1 MLPFSVSIATL
12 SLAQAALV
20 ALPRPAV
27 SPALARL
34 GGRWWGLVPPGSIA
48 LVVAAIALESDS
60 ARVLTY
66 LALFAVPPLAAFAL
80 GHAIRGGRP
89 ALAALV
95 VPFFALAWASKDS
108 LAGETAALALTGLAC
123 VSLGWLL
130 ACVVP
135 SRWLKLGIY
144 AMAAI
149 DAWLVGAEL
158 LQEPNAI
165 LNAAAPGSLPQL
177 QYASFGSAATG
188 FGDLFLAA
196 TLGALLAAD
205 RRLQLTG
212 AVLLAALALSFD
224 LLFFA
229 LDSLPATVPVA
240 MAMAILDLSQRR
252 GDLAKAASE
261 ATPSGRR

>member
-1 MLPFSVSIATL
+1 MLPFSVSIAIL
-12 SLAQAALV
+12 SLAQATLV
-20 ALPRPAV
+20 ALPRPAI
-27 SPALARL
+27 SPGLARL

-48 LVVAAIALESDS
+48 LVVAAIAIESDS
-60 ARVLTY
+60 AQVLTY
-66 LALFAVPPLAAFAL
+66 LALFAVPPLAALAL
-80 GHAIRGGRP
+80 GHVIRGGRP
-89 ALAALV
+89 AAAALV
-95 VPFFALAWASKDS
+95 VPFFALAWASPDS
-108 LAGETAALALTGLAC
+108 LAGEAAALALTGLAC

-165 LNAAAPGSLPQL
+165 LNAAAPGGLPQL

-212 AVLLAALALSFD
+212 ALLLAALALCFD

-240 MAMAILDLSQRR
+240 IALAILDFSQRQR
-252 GDLAKAASE
+252 DLAKATPKATLSE
-261 ATPSGRR
+261 Q